1 MNRFLVEIH
10 LKRLKNLKNGNK
22 GELKVIFIA
31 GMGEKGK
38 FRTYRQILLF
48 FILFELLGFFYNGCI
63 QQIEY
68 VLFKC
73 SSSDYILVEADV
85 LKNNNGGFKILYL
98 ELVPL
103 SKTFVRYEIDG
114 VLYEKW
120 TILYPRSYEGE
131 KIVIGVN
138 TKDNSKLVRVVPYE
152 ITDVDWKIYF
162 RQTTYIIILVILI
175 RIVTM
180 IEKHR
185 EKEGKY
191 DLF

>member
-1 MNRFLVEIH
+1 M
-10 LKRLKNLKNGNK
+10 
-22 GELKVIFIA
+22 IFIA

-38 FRTYRQILLF
+38 FKTYRQILLF

-68 VLFKC
+68 ALFKC
-73 SSSDYILVEADV
+73 SSSEYMLVEADV
-85 LKNNNGGFKILYL
+85 LKNNNDAFKILYL

-131 KIVIGVN
+131 KIEIGVN
-138 TKDNSKLVRVVPYE
+138 TKDYSKLVRVVPYY
-152 ITDVDWKIYF
+152 ILDKQYIY
-162 RQTTYIIILVILI
+162 
-175 RIVTM
+175 
-180 IEKHR
+180 
-185 EKEGKY
+185 
-191 DLF
+191 LF